1 MTIVRCTRGHFY
13 DAEHYRSCPYCG
25 AHPWETAITER
36 FSRLGSVSFLASGTA
51 GDVYRISGEKEYA
64 LKIIRCGGDQG
75 RVRNALYE
83 LKLME
88 RLTGEPRAVQLI
100 YSEAETDGSGT
111 VCMLMDYHQPLEKFL
126 TGSIFFDEDLITLAL
141 GVCDALT
148 ACKEHGVLHL
158 DVQPRNIYAD
168 DLFSVKLGDFSHSL
182 LVSDAASNRIPRGT
196 PGYMA
201 PEVYREGI
209 CSERSDI
216 YSLGLVI
223 YYLFNQKKLPFTEG
237 VTKEEAIQK
246 RVDGTPLPE
255 IRMESRDLQ
264 NDLNRVIRKACA
276 CDPEERYPDL
286 SEMRKDLEKLLEYL
300 ARNPENN
307 ARIHYEAEESAEPLF
322 PADLFMGTNNSKR
335 GYDADPFAVSC
346 PLPDSDT
353 NNSKRGYD
361 ADPSAYTCPLPVSDT
376 NNPMRTYDAD
386 PFAVS
391 CPLPDSDTNNSKRG
405 YDADPSAYT
414 CPLPVSDTNNSKRG
428 YDTKPFTAT
437 CPLPDSAAS
446 GPMAAPKAVHGVF
459 KQIWESAAARIRDL
473 ITGARSGPS
482 DFQLCETPQMAP
494 APARVSGAAAEPVT
508 PTVKPDDVQFSA
520 IAPKKLEKGD
530 YSVINV
536 IMYEESFRH
545 VADEALR
552 NMDEPA
558 QETGSGVL
566 KAVRGA
572 EIKIVLSAQGVE
584 IRNAVKTGIWQG
596 KHLDFSFTVYLP
608 ENYDKRQIPFMAE
621 VYINQVIAA
630 SLEFVVKCSAS
641 SEQNPEVS
649 RVNFNSAFVSYASQ
663 DRYRVAA
670 IVQGMKKA
678 RPDLDIFFDVES
690 LRSGEN
696 WEPKLYREIE
706 QRDILY
712 LCWSHFARQSKWV
725 ETEWRYV
732 FTHKGAERIEPVAIE
747 SPEICP
753 PPKEL
758 SHKHFNDMLVY
769 IINASEK

>member
-361 ADPSAYTCPLPVSDT
+361 
-376 NNPMRTYDAD
+376 
-386 PFAVS
+386 
-391 CPLPDSDTNNSKRG
+391 
-405 YDADPSAYT
+405 
-414 CPLPVSDTNNSKRG
+414 
-428 YDTKPFTAT
+428 TKPFTAT

>member
-346 PLPDSDT
+346 SLPD
-353 NNSKRGYD
+353 
-361 ADPSAYTCPLPVSDT
+361 
-376 NNPMRTYDAD
+376 
-386 PFAVS
+386 
-391 CPLPDSDTNNSKRG
+391 
-405 YDADPSAYT
+405 
-414 CPLPVSDTNNSKRG
+414 SDTNNSKRG